1 MNFPQSKTRIIA
13 ALLATS
19 LLGLSAP
26 GLAQTTVGANQAA
39 TVVGK
44 GATVC
49 GKVESFRTNEN
60 IEGQPTFLHLGGAFP
75 KHTFSVRINGSDR
88 AKFESEPEALMGRM
102 ICVTGSVAF
111 AQGNVPEMVISKQ
124 SDMTLM

>member
-1 MNFPQSKTRIIA
+1 MNMHHQSLRIITAMLA
-13 ALLATS
+13 AS
-19 LLGLSAP
+19 LFGLSASAP
-26 GLAQTTVGANQAA
+26 AQTTVGANQAA

-49 GKVESFRTNEN
+49 GKVESFRTNAN
-60 IEGQPTFLHLGGAFP
+60 IEGQPTFLHLGGVFP
-75 KHTFSVRINGSDR
+75 KHTFSVRINGDDR
-88 AKFESEPEALMGRM
+88 AKFQSEPEALMGRM